1 MFCFICNE
9 QYIKTKSS
17 RKQCGLI
24 PNKTIPTFQEVDGV
38 IESHNIAWMGI
49 LTSPGIAFIITKLT
63 DFYSQCFFSL
73 LFATVFN
80 CNEQERKLIA
90 KFSLPM

>member
-24 PNKTIPTFQEVDGV
+24 PNKTTFQEVDGV

-63 DFYSQCFFSL
+63 DFYSQCLFLLYCLPLFS
-73 LFATVFN
+73 
-80 CNEQERKLIA
+80 IA
-90 KFSLPM
+90 MNKNVNS